1 MGIHPL
7 VPPSV
12 NASTML
18 GHHDLSFGLKE
29 KKTQKSK
36 CNDVHVFGS
45 AQFYVNVPKNTEIF
59 KKKKLFVEY
68 IDTNRHN
75 CCCCCAKR
83 GNKLK
88 CQRFSSS
95 WNVGLSPPR

>member
-29 KKTQKSK
+29 KKKRK
-36 CNDVHVFGS
+36 K
-45 AQFYVNVPKNTEIF
+45 ANVMMFMYLEVRSF
-59 KKKKLFVEY
+59 M
-68 IDTNRHN
+68 
-75 CCCCCAKR
+75 
-83 GNKLK
+83 
-88 CQRFSSS
+88 
-95 WNVGLSPPR
+95 